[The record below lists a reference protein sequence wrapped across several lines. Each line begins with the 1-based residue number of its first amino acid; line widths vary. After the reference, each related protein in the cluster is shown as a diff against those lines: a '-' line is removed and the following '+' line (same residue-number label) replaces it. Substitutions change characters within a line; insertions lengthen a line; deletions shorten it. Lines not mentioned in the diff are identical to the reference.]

1 MAKKEGIHQIMTR
14 QRIYCAH

>member
-14 QRIYCAH
+14 KRIYCAH